1 MYLKD
6 SEAIKLT
13 QELIKIPSENPVG
26 TEEAIGK
33 FIYDWLNELNVE
45 VKKEEVEPGR
55 FNIVAKLPGE
65 VSHPNLVYIAHMDTV
80 PIGEGWTH
88 EPFSAEIIDGKLY
101 GRGSADMKGGVAA
114 AMVAFKRIVLSKKK
128 LKNDFI
134 FIASVDEEGSEMK
147 GALAAIKNGWVNRD
161 SYVIAPEPSGLT
173 VMTAHKGPIWYEI
186 ITRGKASHAGNP
198 QLGIDA
204 IHAMAETLTALKQ
217 IVYELPYEDDL
228 LGKPTVTIGKIF
240 GGVKTNVVPAECK
253 AEIDLRLIVPMT
265 IADSKAVVE
274 KAISEGIKRVPGS
287 SATFKML
294 TIERPPIKAADD
306 SPLVLSVAES
316 VKKVTGKEPEFR
328 GLPAYTDA
336 SIIAARTESP
346 HCISFGPGHL
356 AQAHTIDEYVPI
368 EHIDLAS
375 DILTETALKLVF

>member
-1 MYLKD
+1 MHLKD
-6 SEAIKLT
+6 SEAVKLT

-26 TEEAIGK
+26 TEEAIGE
-33 FIYDWLNELNVE
+33 FIYKWLNKLNVE

-134 FIASVDEEGSEMK
+134 FIASVDEEGFEMK

-161 SYVIAPEPSGLT
+161 SYVIATEPSGLT
-173 VMTAHKGPIWYEI
+173 VMTAHKGPVWYEI
-186 ITRGKASHAGNP
+186 ITHGKASHAGNP
-198 QLGIDA
+198 QFGIDA

-217 IVYELPYEDDL
+217 IVYELPYEDNL
-228 LGKPTVTIGKIF
+228 LGKPTVTIGKIY
-240 GGVKTNVVPAECK
+240 GGGKTNIVPAECK

-265 IADSKAVVE
+265 IAD
-274 KAISEGIKRVPGS
+274 
-287 SATFKML
+287 
-294 TIERPPIKAADD
+294 
-306 SPLVLSVAES
+306 
-316 VKKVTGKEPEFR
+316 
-328 GLPAYTDA
+328 
-336 SIIAARTESP
+336 
-346 HCISFGPGHL
+346 
-356 AQAHTIDEYVPI
+356 
-368 EHIDLAS
+368 
-375 DILTETALKLVF
+375 